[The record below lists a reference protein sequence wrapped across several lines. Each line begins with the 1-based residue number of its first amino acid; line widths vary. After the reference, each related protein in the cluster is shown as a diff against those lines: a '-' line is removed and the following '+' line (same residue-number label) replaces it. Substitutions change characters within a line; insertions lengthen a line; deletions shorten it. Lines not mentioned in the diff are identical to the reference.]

1 MRRRAKRRD
10 VEKEKYWRGVIREGA
25 RSGLS
30 IREFC
35 RQKRIKG
42 SQFYAWRRELKYR
55 DEQKKIQKLARSK
68 SPSQKGATFAL
79 VTDGSEGLESAGI
92 ELVLRDGRRVRIG
105 RGVDR
110 ETLANVLDVLER
122 ERC

>member
-1 MRRRAKRRD
+1 MSSIRAKRRD

-35 RQKRIKG
+35 RQKRIKE

-55 DEQKKIQKLARSK
+55 DEE
-68 SPSQKGATFAL
+68 KGRPKRACTWGRASRA
-79 VTDGSEGLESAGI
+79 DWQGSGS
-92 ELVLRDGRRVRIG
+92 
-105 RGVDR
+105 
-110 ETLANVLDVLER
+110 
-122 ERC
+122 

>member
-1 MRRRAKRRD
+1 MSREKRRD

-35 RQKRIKG
+35 RRKKIKE

-55 DEQKKIQKLARSK
+55 DEQNRKPKRGSGK
-68 SPSQKGATFAL
+68 SPSERGATFAL
-79 VTDGSEGLESAGI
+79 VTDGSEGLESAGS
-92 ELVLRDGRRVRIG
+92 EMVLKDERRVRIG
-105 RGVDR
+105 KGVDR
-110 ETLANVLDVLER
+110 ETLANVLNVLEQDS
-122 ERC
+122 C

>member
-1 MRRRAKRRD
+1 MSSKAKRRD

-35 RQKRIKG
+35 RQKRIKE
-42 SQFYAWRRELKYR
+42 SQFYAWRRELRYR
-55 DEQKKIQKLARSK
+55 DEQKRSQKRARSK

-79 VTDGSEGLESAGI
+79 VTDGSGGLESAGI
-92 ELVLRDGRRVRIG
+92 ELVLGDGRRVRIG
-105 RGVDR
+105 KGVDR
-110 ETLANVLDVLER
+110 ETLANVLAVLEQ